1 MYRND
6 DTLGASTLRIIR
18 SKSAFGATGTN
29 LHNKY
34 QSAVHNKYISYPA
47 EFISTEP
54 SGYWPT
60 TSLHLAYE
68 NVHE

>member
-29 LHNKY
+29 LYKY
-34 QSAVHNKYISYPA
+34 HGAIHNKYISYPA
-47 EFISTEP
+47 ESISIEP

-60 TSLHLAYE
+60 TSLHLANE